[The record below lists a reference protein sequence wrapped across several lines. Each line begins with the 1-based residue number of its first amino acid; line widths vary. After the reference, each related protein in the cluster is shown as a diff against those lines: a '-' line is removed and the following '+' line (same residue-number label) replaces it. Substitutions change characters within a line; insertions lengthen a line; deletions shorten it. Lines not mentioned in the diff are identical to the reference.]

1 MSPAHVSKAPVDE
14 LSLLKVLE
22 RGLDQP
28 AYKRALL
35 LLEAAQPGIEPGSLA
50 NLSIGQRDRRL
61 LLLREQLFG
70 SRMECTLA
78 CPACGEALE
87 FSCSVTDLCLE
98 PALPHDQHLE
108 LIRGDTAVR
117 YRLPNSDDLET
128 ALRDDPE
135 ENGQAAVLERCIQQV
150 TENDRDITG
159 QPLPQELQAAV
170 LEGMESADPQG
181 NVELDMTCPSCA
193 EQWQSPFDIVTYLW
207 SELEAWGQRLLGDIH
222 ALASAYGWSEAEVL
236 AVTPWRRRQYLER
249 VARLR
254 GDR

>member
-1 MSPAHVSKAPVDE
+1 MSMAPVDE

-35 LLEAAQPGIEPGSLA
+35 LLEAVQPGVNGEGLA
-50 NLSIGQRDRRL
+50 AMPIGQRDRCL

-78 CPACGEALE
+78 CPNCGEALE

-108 LIRGDTAVR
+108 LLHGDIAVR
-117 YRLPNSDDLET
+117 YRLPNSDDLAT
-128 ALRDDPE
+128 ALQDNPE
-135 ENGQAAVLERCIQQV
+135 SNGQAAVLERCIQLV
-150 TENDRDITG
+150 TDNDRDITG
-159 QPLPQELQAAV
+159 QPLPVEIQAAV

-193 EQWQSPFDIVTYLW
+193 EQWQSPFDIVAYLW

-222 ALASAYGWSEAEVL
+222 ALASSYGWTEAEVL

-249 VARLR
+249 LARLR
-254 GDR
+254 VDR